1 MINRWARVL
10 FPHFDADVLRFVISD
25 EALIRLFYGAAER
38 AASVPI
44 EVAPTG
50 LIVEAEGASR
60 F

>member
-1 MINRWARVL
+1 MGESVIPA
-10 FPHFDADVLRFVISD
+10 LRCRRTSFRYQL

-50 LIVEAEGASR
+50 LIVEAEGASL
-60 F
+60 

>member
-1 MINRWARVL
+1 M
-10 FPHFDADVLRFVISD
+10 PTYFVSLSVSRPIGLSD

-50 LIVEAEGASR
+50 LIIEAEGASLVTR

>member
-1 MINRWARVL
+1 M
-10 FPHFDADVLRFVISD
+10 PTYFVSLSVSRPIGVSD

-50 LIVEAEGASR
+50 LIVEAEGASL
-60 F
+60 

>member
-1 MINRWARVL
+1 M
-10 FPHFDADVLRFVISD
+10 PTYFVSLSVSRPIGVSD

-50 LIVEAEGASR
+50 LIVEAEGASLVTR

>member
-1 MINRWARVL
+1 MGESVIPA
-10 FPHFDADVLRFVISD
+10 LRCRRTSFRYQL

-50 LIVEAEGASR
+50 LIIEAEGASLVTR

>member
-1 MINRWARVL
+1 M
-10 FPHFDADVLRFVISD
+10 P
-25 EALIRLFYGAAER
+25 ER

-50 LIVEAEGASR
+50 LIVEAEGASLVTR